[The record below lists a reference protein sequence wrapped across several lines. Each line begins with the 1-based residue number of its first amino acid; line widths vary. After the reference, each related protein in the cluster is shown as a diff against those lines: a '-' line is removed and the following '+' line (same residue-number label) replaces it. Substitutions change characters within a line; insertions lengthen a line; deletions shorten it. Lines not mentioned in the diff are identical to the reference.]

1 MYLISTLSTDSEAAE
16 DVLRKVRGEN
26 SQELTIQRALEIV
39 ENGKKLAE
47 KIGFKA
53 GDLGIIV
60 NGRVSLFLHHPFD
73 CHKTKSVMN
82 SAGCWTVAS

>member
-26 SQELTIQRALEIV
+26 GQELTIQRALEIV
-39 ENGKKLAE
+39 EKGKKLAE
-47 KIGFKA
+47 KIGFKE

-60 NGRVSLFLHHPFD
+60 NGRVSLSSDHPL
-73 CHKTKSVMN
+73 TATN
-82 SAGCWTVAS
+82 